1 MLRRADLH
9 GLPGARDRRT
19 SMMTSTGTATRRS
32 KKTIPG
38 TGGRTASL
46 FLVPFFALFALTMVA
61 PVGYAVGMSLFAER
75 RSGLGFGGATVEFVG
90 IGNYLEVLSD
100 RTFTDGFVRLAL
112 YCVLYVPTLLAV
124 ALVLALLLDSA
135 VAYARRAFQLLL
147 FLPHAVP
154 GVIAAL
160 IWAYLY
166 TPGVSPIVKA
176 LESGGIALDFL
187 SVQLVLPSMVN
198 IAVWEWAGYNV
209 IIIFT
214 ALQAVPREV
223 LEAARVDGAGE
234 IRTAFSIK
242 TPLVWPAIGVA
253 LLFTVIGS
261 LQLFT
266 EPKILS
272 SATTAVTSTWV
283 PNMWAYDA
291 AFNRNNLPQAA
302 AASILLALLA
312 GILSWAVTRFT
323 SKEPTR

>member
-1 MLRRADLH
+1 MA
-9 GLPGARDRRT
+9 T
-19 SMMTSTGTATRRS
+19 SHMTSARQVPPRRS
-32 KKTIPG
+32 IPG
-38 TGGRTASL
+38 TGGRAASV
-46 FLVPFFALFALTMVA
+46 FLIPFFVLFAITMIA
-61 PVGYAVGMSLFAER
+61 PVVYAIGLSLFAER
-75 RSGLGFGGATVEFVG
+75 RSGLGFGGSTTEFVG
-90 IGNYLEVLSD
+90 AGNYIAVLSD
-100 RTFTDGFVRLAL
+100 KTFLEGFGRLAV
-112 YCVLYVPTLLAV
+112 YCVLYVPTLLIV
-124 ALVLALLLDSA
+124 ALVLALLLDAA
-135 VAYARRAFQLLL
+135 VTYARRAFQLLL

-166 TPGVSPIVKA
+166 TPGVSPIVRA
-176 LESGGIALDFL
+176 VASGGIEIDFL

-209 IIIFT
+209 IILFT
-214 ALQAVPREV
+214 ALQTVPREI

-234 IRTAFSIK
+234 IRTAFAIK
-242 TPLVWPAIGVA
+242 TPLVWPALGVA

-302 AASILLALLA
+302 AASIVLAALA
-312 GILSWAVTRFT
+312 GLLSWIVTRFT
-323 SKEPTR
+323 SKEPTQ

>member
-1 MLRRADLH
+1 MTVSSTAARRA
-9 GLPGARDRRT
+9 PR
-19 SMMTSTGTATRRS
+19 RRS
-32 KKTIPG
+32 IPG

-46 FLVPFFALFALTMVA
+46 FLIPFFAVFLAAMVA
-61 PVGYAVGMSLFAER
+61 PVIYAIGMSLFAER
-75 RSGLGFGGATVEFVG
+75 RSGLGFGGAETVFVG
-90 IGNYLEVLSD
+90 LGNYVEVLSNE
-100 RTFTDGFVRLAL
+100 TFIGGFLRLAF
-112 YCVLYVPTLLAV
+112 YCVLYVPALLGT
-124 ALVLALLLDSA
+124 ALGFALLLDAA
-135 VAYARRAFQLLL
+135 VARARHAFQLLL

-166 TPGVSPIVKA
+166 TPGVSPFVSA
-176 LESGGIALDFL
+176 LESGGIQIDFL
-187 SVQLVLPSMVN
+187 SVHMVLPSMVN

-209 IIIFT
+209 IILYT

-234 IRTAFSIK
+234 IRTALSIK
-242 TPLVWPAIGVA
+242 APLIAPALGVA

-272 SATTAVTSTWV
+272 TATAAVTSTWV

-302 AASILLALLA
+302 AASIILALVA
-312 GILSWAVTRFT
+312 GVLSWVVTRFT
-323 SKEPTR
+323 SKGRPE

>member
-1 MLRRADLH
+1 MSV
-9 GLPGARDRRT
+9 RT
-19 SMMTSTGTATRRS
+19 SGPKRSATKRRP
-32 KKTIPG
+32 IQG
-38 TGGRTASL
+38 TGGRTATI
-46 FLVPFFALFALTMVA
+46 FLVPFFTVFLVAMIA
-61 PVGYAVGMSLFAER
+61 PVVYAVGLSLFAEQ
-75 RSGLGFGGATVEFVG
+75 RSGLGFGGAETVFVG
-90 IGNYLEVLSD
+90 LGNYADVLAND
-100 RTFTDGFVRLAL
+100 TFIAGFGRLAL
-112 YCVLYVPTLLAV
+112 YCVLYVPTLLGV
-124 ALVLALLLDSA
+124 ALGFALLLDA
-135 VAYARRAFQLLL
+135 VVAKAKRAFQLLL

-166 TPGVSPIVKA
+166 TPGVSPIVSA
-176 LESGGIALDFL
+176 LATGGIQIDFL
-187 SVQLVLPSMVN
+187 SVHMVLPSMVN

-209 IIIFT
+209 IILFT
-214 ALQAVPREV
+214 ALQSVPREV

-242 TPLVWPAIGVA
+242 TPLIAPALGVA

-272 SATTAVTSTWV
+272 TATTAVTSTWV

-302 AASILLALLA
+302 AASIILALLA
-312 GILSWAVTRFT
+312 GLLSWVVTRFT
-323 SKEPTR
+323 SKGTSR

>member
-1 MLRRADLH
+1 
-9 GLPGARDRRT
+9 
-19 SMMTSTGTATRRS
+19 MTSPTTARRRIPRRATRRS
-32 KKTIPG
+32 IPG
-38 TGGRTASL
+38 TGGRTAAI
-46 FLVPFFALFALTMVA
+46 FLVPFFALFAITMIA
-61 PVGYAVGMSLFAER
+61 PVASAIWMSLFAEK
-75 RSGLGFGGATVEFVG
+75 RSGLGFGGATEEFVG
-90 IGNYLEVLSD
+90 LGNYIAVLSD
-100 RTFTDGFVRLAL
+100 RTFTDGFGRLAL
-112 YCVLYVPTLLAV
+112 YCLLYVPTLLV
-124 ALVLALLLDSA
+124 IALALALLLDAS

-176 LESGGIALDFL
+176 LESGGIAIDFL
-187 SVQLVLPSMVN
+187 SVHTVLPSMVN

-209 IIIFT
+209 IILFT

-234 IRTAFSIK
+234 FRAALSIK
-242 TPLVWPAIGVA
+242 APLVWPAIGVA

-272 SATTAVTSTWV
+272 SSTTAVTSTWV

-291 AFNRNNLPQAA
+291 AFTRNDLPQAA

-312 GILSWAVTRFT
+312 AVLSWIVTRFT

>member
-1 MLRRADLH
+1 MTS
-9 GLPGARDRRT
+9 PTTARPRPDRR
-19 SMMTSTGTATRRS
+19 ATRRS
-32 KKTIPG
+32 IPG
-38 TGGRTASL
+38 TGGRTAAI
-46 FLVPFFALFALTMVA
+46 FLVPFFALFAITMIA
-61 PVGYAVGMSLFAER
+61 PVVSAVWMSLFAEK
-75 RSGLGFGGATVEFVG
+75 RSGLGFGGATQEFVG
-90 IGNYLEVLSD
+90 LGNYIAVLSD
-100 RTFTDGFVRLAL
+100 RTFTDGFGRLAL
-112 YCVLYVPTLLAV
+112 YCLLYVPTLLVV
-124 ALVLALLLDSA
+124 ALALALLLDAS
-135 VAYARRAFQLLL
+135 VTYARRAFQLLL

-176 LESGGIALDFL
+176 LESGSIAIDFL
-187 SVQLVLPSMVN
+187 SVHMVLPSMVN
-198 IAVWEWAGYNV
+198 IAAWEWAGYNV
-209 IIIFT
+209 IILFT

-234 IRTAFSIK
+234 IRTALSIK

-272 SATTAVTSTWV
+272 SSTTAVTSTWV

-291 AFNRNNLPQAA
+291 AFARNDLPQAA

-312 GILSWAVTRFT
+312 AVLSWIVTRFT

>member
-1 MLRRADLH
+1 MTSQTSVRRSSR
-9 GLPGARDRRT
+9 GAR
-19 SMMTSTGTATRRS
+19 S
-32 KKTIPG
+32 IPG
-38 TGGRTASL
+38 TGGRTAAI
-46 FLVPFFALFALTMVA
+46 FLIPFFALFAVTMIA
-61 PVGYAVGMSLFAER
+61 PVAYAIGMSLFAEQ

-90 IGNYLEVLSD
+90 LGNYVEVLSD
-100 RTFTDGFVRLAL
+100 QNFVEGFGRLAL
-112 YCVLYVPTLLAV
+112 YCLMYVPALLGV
-124 ALVLALLLDSA
+124 ALLLALLLDA
-135 VAYARRAFQLLL
+135 TVTFARRTFQLLL

-176 LESGGIALDFL
+176 LASGGIQIDFL
-187 SVQLVLPSMVN
+187 SVQMVLPSMVN

-209 IIIFT
+209 IILFT
-214 ALQAVPREV
+214 ALQAVPREI

-234 IRTAFSIK
+234 IRTALSIK
-242 TPLVWPAIGVA
+242 TPLVWPALGVA

-302 AASILLALLA
+302 AASIILALLA
-312 GILSWAVTRFT
+312 GVLSWAVTRFI
-323 SKEPTR
+323 SKERTR

>member
-1 MLRRADLH
+1 MALQTRSGR
-9 GLPGARDRRT
+9 
-19 SMMTSTGTATRRS
+19 SATRRRS
-32 KKTIPG
+32 IPG
-38 TGGRTASL
+38 TGGRSAAI
-46 FLVPFFALFALTMVA
+46 FLIPFFTLFAITMIA
-61 PVGYAVGMSLFAER
+61 PVVYAIGLSLFAEK
-75 RSGLGFGGATVEFVG
+75 RSGLGFGDARVDFVG
-90 IGNYLEVLSD
+90 VGNYLDVLSN
-100 RTFTDGFVRLAL
+100 RTFLEGFGRLAI
-112 YCVLYVPTLLAV
+112 YCVLYVPTLLIT
-124 ALVLALLLDSA
+124 ALVLALLLDAA
-135 VAYARRAFQLLL
+135 VTYARRAFQLLL

-176 LESGGIALDFL
+176 LASGGIEIDFL
-187 SVQLVLPSMVN
+187 SVELVLPSMVN

-209 IIIFT
+209 IILFT
-214 ALQAVPREV
+214 ALQTVPREI

-242 TPLVWPAIGVA
+242 TPLVWPALGVA

-302 AASILLALLA
+302 AASIILALLA
-312 GILSWAVTRFT
+312 GVLSWAVTRFT
-323 SKEPTR
+323 SKERTR

>member
-1 MLRRADLH
+1 MALQIRSGR
-9 GLPGARDRRT
+9 
-19 SMMTSTGTATRRS
+19 SATRRRS
-32 KKTIPG
+32 IPG
-38 TGGRTASL
+38 TGGRSAAI
-46 FLVPFFALFALTMVA
+46 FLIPFFTLFAVTMIA
-61 PVGYAVGMSLFAER
+61 PVVYAIGLSLFAEK
-75 RSGLGFGGATVEFVG
+75 RSGLGFGDATVDFVG
-90 IGNYLEVLSD
+90 IGNYLAVLSD
-100 RTFTDGFVRLAL
+100 RAFLEGFGRLAI
-112 YCVLYVPTLLAV
+112 YCLLYVPTLLIT
-124 ALVLALLLDSA
+124 ALVLALLLDAA
-135 VAYARRAFQLLL
+135 VTYARRAFQLLL

-176 LESGGIALDFL
+176 LAAGGIEIDFL

-209 IIIFT
+209 IILFT
-214 ALQAVPREV
+214 ALQTVPREV

-234 IRTAFSIK
+234 IRTALSIK
-242 TPLVWPAIGVA
+242 TPLVWPALGVA

-302 AASILLALLA
+302 AASIILALLA
-312 GILSWAVTRFT
+312 GLLSWAVTRFT
-323 SKEPTR
+323 SKERTR

>member
-1 MLRRADLH
+1 MTS
-9 GLPGARDRRT
+9 PTTARPHPDRR
-19 SMMTSTGTATRRS
+19 ATRRS
-32 KKTIPG
+32 IPG
-38 TGGRTASL
+38 TGGRTAAI
-46 FLVPFFALFALTMVA
+46 FLVPFFALFAITMIA
-61 PVGYAVGMSLFAER
+61 PVVSAVWMSLFAEK
-75 RSGLGFGGATVEFVG
+75 RSGLGFGGATQEFVG
-90 IGNYLEVLSD
+90 LGNYIAVLSD
-100 RTFTDGFVRLAL
+100 RTFTDGFGRLAL
-112 YCVLYVPTLLAV
+112 YCLLYVPTLLVV
-124 ALVLALLLDSA
+124 ALALALLLDAS
-135 VAYARRAFQLLL
+135 VTYARRAFQLLL

-176 LESGGIALDFL
+176 LESGSIAIAFL
-187 SVQLVLPSMVN
+187 SVHMVLPSMVN

-209 IIIFT
+209 IILFT

-234 IRTAFSIK
+234 IRTALSIK

-272 SATTAVTSTWV
+272 SSTMAVTSTWV

-291 AFNRNNLPQAA
+291 AFARNDLPQAA

-312 GILSWAVTRFT
+312 AVLSWIVTRFT

>member
-1 MLRRADLH
+1 MASLMTRPSRR
-9 GLPGARDRRT
+9 PGRGR
-19 SMMTSTGTATRRS
+19 
-32 KKTIPG
+32 TIPG
-38 TGGRTASL
+38 AGGRSASL
-46 FLVPFFALFALTMVA
+46 FLIPFFLLFAITMIA
-61 PVGYAVGMSLFAER
+61 PVVYAIGMSLFAQR
-75 RSGLGFGGATVEFVG
+75 RSGLGFGGAKNEFVG
-90 IGNYLEVLSD
+90 LGNYLDVLSD
-100 RTFTDGFVRLAL
+100 HTFVDGFVRLAM
-112 YCVLYVPTLLAV
+112 YCLLYVPTLLIV
-124 ALVLALLLDSA
+124 ALLLALLLDA
-135 VAYARRAFQLLL
+135 TVTYARRTFQLLL

-166 TPGVSPIVKA
+166 TPGVSPIVRA
-176 LESGGIALDFL
+176 LASGGIEIDFL

-209 IIIFT
+209 IILFT
-214 ALQAVPREV
+214 ALQTVPREI

-234 IRTAFSIK
+234 IRTAFAIK
-242 TPLVWPAIGVA
+242 TPLVWPALGVA

-272 SATTAVTSTWV
+272 SVTTAVTSTWV

-302 AASILLALLA
+302 AASIILAALA
-312 GILSWAVTRFT
+312 GVLSWVVTRFT
-323 SKEPTR
+323 SKEPTS

>member
-1 MLRRADLH
+1 MSV
-9 GLPGARDRRT
+9 RT
-19 SMMTSTGTATRRS
+19 SGPSRSTTKPRP
-32 KKTIPG
+32 IQG
-38 TGGRTASL
+38 TGGRTAAI
-46 FLVPFFALFALTMVA
+46 FLVPFFTVFLVAMIA
-61 PVGYAVGMSLFAER
+61 PVVYAVGLSLFAEQ
-75 RSGLGFGGATVEFVG
+75 RSGLGFGGAETVFVG
-90 IGNYLEVLSD
+90 LGNYVDVLQND
-100 RTFTDGFVRLAL
+100 TFIAGFARLAL
-112 YCVLYVPTLLAV
+112 YCVLYVPTLLGV
-124 ALVLALLLDSA
+124 ALGFALLLDA
-135 VAYARRAFQLLL
+135 VVAKARRAFQLLL

-166 TPGVSPIVKA
+166 TPGVSPIVSA
-176 LESGGIALDFL
+176 LASGGIQIDFL
-187 SVQLVLPSMVN
+187 SVHLVLPSMVN

-209 IIIFT
+209 IILFT
-214 ALQAVPREV
+214 ALQSVPREV

-242 TPLVWPAIGVA
+242 TPLIAPALGVA

-272 SATTAVTSTWV
+272 TATTAVTSTWV

-302 AASILLALLA
+302 AASIILALLA
-312 GILSWAVTRFT
+312 GLLSWVVTRFT
-323 SKEPTR
+323 SKGNSR